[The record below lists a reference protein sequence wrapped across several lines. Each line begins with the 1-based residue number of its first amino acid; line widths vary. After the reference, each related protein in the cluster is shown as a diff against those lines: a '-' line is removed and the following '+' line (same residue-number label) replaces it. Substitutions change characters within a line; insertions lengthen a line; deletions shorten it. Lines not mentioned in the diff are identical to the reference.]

1 MDILEYHGIASLSK
15 VLVHYTKVMEYED
28 QLSLGIF
35 LRKLKRH
42 MGKLLKDN
50 STTTQTHQQR
60 TIATF
65 LLMLQVNQGI
75 HKQVLDQDITKRLQQ
90 IRQ

>member
-1 MDILEYHGIASLSK
+1 
-15 VLVHYTKVMEYED
+15 MEYED
-28 QLSLGIF
+28 QWCLGLF
-35 LRKLKRH
+35 LLELKRH
-42 MGKLLKDN
+42 KEKLLKDN
-50 STTTQTHQQR
+50 NTTTQTHQQR